1 MGPSRSFLFVR
12 LFFVLMLLGMIG
24 MGVFAKRG
32 WLDWRRVAQ
41 QNLEN
46 QTKLAEATL
55 KRDRMESQITA
66 LLTHPEQQEIL
77 VRQTLGYVNPHE
89 IIVEFP

>member
-1 MGPSRSFLFVR
+1 MGPSRSFLVVR
-12 LFFVLMLLGMIG
+12 LFFVLLLVGMVT

-32 WLDWRRVAQ
+32 WIDWRRVAQ
-41 QNLEN
+41 QNEEN
-46 QTKLAEATL
+46 RVKLAEAVL

-77 VRQTLGYVNPHE
+77 VRQTLGYVNAGE